1 VSGERASFGHMVLLF
16 VVMLVVH
23 SGPQV
28 EWEVLYLKAC
38 ALGTSALH
46 FLTELSFPV
55 PLRGAF
61 CVALR
66 SHLWD
71 CKFHVISKLVSVVQD
86 LLVISEVGLLRIQ
99 VRCSFRAW

>member
-23 SGPQV
+23 WGPQV

-55 PLRGAF
+55 SRRGAF
-61 CVALR
+61 ESHFEVTFGIAYFMELAGLR
-66 SHLWD
+66 ASR
-71 CKFHVISKLVSVVQD
+71 
-86 LLVISEVGLLRIQ
+86 RIYL
-99 VRCSFRAW
+99 